1 MARHLDD
8 LGPDFDLRWKQT
20 TRARKRELIAELRE
34 LYILLEDD
42 DLPLLAGAT
51 PAPAPAQSAVPA
63 PVAERQVVSIPATP
77 EAARPAVAQGT
88 LFTDAGEESPAR
100 KENPFLPRSVLAR
113 LQDSQNQAVT
123 GLRDLMH
130 KSQEITEKRLAK
142 AGSGLLELISSHPVS
157 HEEADLERELRLKLG
172 PVVESL
178 LDAHMDALKSEL
190 RVHLRAEMD
199 RLIAE
204 HVRKK

>member
-1 MARHLDD
+1 
-8 LGPDFDLRWKQT
+8 
-20 TRARKRELIAELRE
+20 
-34 LYILLEDD
+34 
-42 DLPLLAGAT
+42 
-51 PAPAPAQSAVPA
+51 
-63 PVAERQVVSIPATP
+63 
-77 EAARPAVAQGT
+77 
-88 LFTDAGEESPAR
+88 
-100 KENPFLPRSVLAR
+100 
-113 LQDSQNQAVT
+113 
-123 GLRDLMH
+123 MH